1 MPDDPR
7 PTSSPS
13 ASGEFNFDD
22 SAPVEQ
28 PRIKRRSLKPR
39 PAPAPQPPT
48 EEPAPAAH
56 EPEPDRLEASASAPA
71 AKPAPAEF
79 PSRARTTTN
88 GTTSSSRPAQAA
100 VPGRA
105 IPPTGYVSRPAAS
118 STPSSTTPNP
128 GLYYSSGARRE
139 PERPSATPTPPMKP
153 STPTPSAA
161 AATPSSAVSTYR
173 ATPGATPRTSTASD
187 FRANIERQNREQKSV
202 GNVLSYV
209 VYAIGALLI
218 IGAGLAIYGGYV
230 LSQQIHEQSVTV
242 SDLDA
247 RYAAQNKELTAALGT
262 TNDTLAQAQA
272 QVRRQEEM
280 IARQQDTINKLVTTN
295 DEIVA
300 ALKQE
305 RLTRASETSNLRARV
320 RSLEDETTP
329 AR

>member
-7 PTSSPS
+7 QASSPP

-22 SAPVEQ
+22 SPSVEQ
-28 PRIKRRSLKPR
+28 PRMKRRSLKPPSTSTPQSASGK
-39 PAPAPQPPT
+39 PAPEPQPDNRET
-48 EEPAPAAH
+48 S
-56 EPEPDRLEASASAPA
+56 SASAPA
-71 AKPAPAEF
+71 ATPSPAETPAPA
-79 PSRARTTTN
+79 RTTPN
-88 GTTSSSRPAQAA
+88 GATSSSRPAT
-100 VPGRA
+100 PGRV
-105 IPPTGYVSRPAAS
+105 IPPTGYVSRSAAS
-118 STPSSTTPNP
+118 TPPSSTTPNP
-128 GLYYSSGARRE
+128 GLYYSSGARPE

-153 STPTPSAA
+153 STPTPSTPA
-161 AATPSSAVSTYR
+161 PSSAVSTYR
-173 ATPGATPRTSTASD
+173 ATPGAAPRTATASD
-187 FRANIERQNREQKSV
+187 FRANIDRQSREQKSV
-202 GNVLSYV
+202 GDVLSYV

-230 LSQQIHEQSVTV
+230 LSQQIHQQSVTM

-247 RYAAQNKELTAALGT
+247 RYAAENKSLTDALGA
-262 TNDTLAQAQA
+262 TNDTLSQAQG
-272 QVRRQEEM
+272 QIHRQEEM

>member
-7 PTSSPS
+7 PTSSPP
-13 ASGEFNFDD
+13 ASGEFNFDG
-22 SAPVEQ
+22 SPSVEK

-39 PAPAPQPPT
+39 PVPTPSPAAA
-48 EEPAPAAH
+48 EAAPAAH
-56 EPEPDRLEASASAPA
+56 EPEPDRFESTA
-71 AKPAPAEF
+71 AATPPPEETPAPA
-79 PSRARTTTN
+79 RTTPN
-88 GTTSSSRPAQAA
+88 GSSRPAQAA
-100 VPGRA
+100 VPGRV
-105 IPPTGYVSRPAAS
+105 ISPTGYVSSRPAAA
-118 STPSSTTPNP
+118 STPPSSTTPNP
-128 GLYYSSGARRE
+128 GLYYSSGARPE
-139 PERPSATPTPPMKP
+139 PERLSATPHPPMKP
-153 STPTPSAA
+153 STPTPA
-161 AATPSSAVSTYR
+161 AATPSSTVSTYR
-173 ATPGATPRTSTASD
+173 ATPGTTPRASTASD
-187 FRANIERQNREQKSV
+187 FRANIDRQSREQKSV

-218 IGAGLAIYGGYV
+218 LGAGLAIYGGYV
-230 LSQQIHEQSVTV
+230 LSQQIHQQSVTM

-247 RYAAQNKELTAALGT
+247 RYAAENKSLTDTLGV
-262 TNDTLAQAQA
+262 TNDSLSQAQA
-272 QVRRQEEM
+272 QIHRQEEM